1 MDKHIFKL
9 MDIDAT
15 QLFRIL
21 GDQTRLRALMLLL
34 QSGELCVCELT
45 YALGQSQPKISR
57 HLGVLRE
64 TGLVLDRRAGTWI
77 HYRLAEDLPGWVQA
91 ILAETLKGTANDA
104 VFSNDIDTL
113 NNMPNRPG
121 SACCA

>member
-1 MDKHIFKL
+1 

-45 YALGQSQPKISR
+45 YALELSQPKISR

-64 TGLVLDRRAGTWI
+64 AGLVLDRRAGTWI
-77 HYRLAEDLPGWVQA
+77 HYRLAEDLPDWVFA
-91 ILAETLKGTANDA
+91 ILQQALTGTSHEA
-104 VFSNDIDTL
+104 VFNRDIDKL
-113 NNMPNRPG
+113 NNMPDRPG